1 MIHAAGSTIEKM
13 KPWWI
18 PFTLLLSLALAS
30 RFAGFEVKPRGN
42 SELDVGTGIYTLPSG
57 GTITDNKSGLVL
69 EARYIQ
75 YKDGEFIRAQ
85 GANLKTK
92 EGDFSAS
99 SLEYLQKPD
108 TLRMTGVRFSSKEFQ
123 ALTAQQ
129 GLLLKEDILVLK
141 GQVRSSKPA
150 LEASTL
156 VVDTARMQALVLGNF
171 TFRDGA
177 TILRGNRPD
186 STLLLSFTGDKLR
199 ASTRV
204 QADIFNRLHPY
215 ADKL

>member
-1 MIHAAGSTIEKM
+1 M

-18 PFTLLLSLALAS
+18 LFTLLFLVALAS
-30 RFAGFEVKPRGN
+30 RFAGFEVRPKGN

-57 GTITDNKSGLVL
+57 GTIIDNKSGLVL

-85 GANLKTK
+85 GANLKAK

-99 SLEYLQKPD
+99 SLEYLKKPD
-108 TLRMTGVRFSSKEFQ
+108 TLRMTGVRFSSKEFK

-129 GLLLKEDILVLK
+129 GLLLEDVLVLK

-156 VVDTARMQALVLGNF
+156 VVDTARSQALVLGSF
-171 TFRDGA
+171 SFRDGA
-177 TILRGNRPD
+177 TTLRGNRPD
-186 STLLLSFTGDKLR
+186 STLLLTFTGDKLR

-204 QADIFNRLHPY
+204 PADIFNRLRPY

>member
-1 MIHAAGSTIEKM
+1 M
-13 KPWWI
+13 KRWWI
-18 PFTLLLSLALAS
+18 LLTFLSLIALAS
-30 RFAGFEVKPRGN
+30 RFAGFEVRPRGN
-42 SELDVGTGIYTLPSG
+42 SELDVGTGIYTLPTG
-57 GTITDNKSGLVL
+57 GTISDNKSGLVL

-85 GANLKTK
+85 GATLRAK

-108 TLRMTGVRFSSKEFQ
+108 TLRMNGVRFSSKEFK

-129 GLLLKEDILVLK
+129 GLLLGDNVLVLK
-141 GQVRSSKPA
+141 GEVRSSEPV

-156 VVDTARMQALVLGNF
+156 IVDTTKDLALVLGAF

-177 TILRGNRPD
+177 TTLRGNRPD
-186 STLLLSFTGDKLR
+186 STLLLTVGGGKVR
-199 ASTRV
+199 ANTRV
-204 QADIFNRLHPY
+204 PADVYNRLRPY

>member
-1 MIHAAGSTIEKM
+1 M
-13 KPWWI
+13 KRWWI
-18 PFTLLLSLALAS
+18 LLTFLSLIALAS
-30 RFAGFEVKPRGN
+30 RFAGFEVRPRGN
-42 SELDVGTGIYTLPSG
+42 SELDVGTGIYTLPTG
-57 GTITDNKSGLVL
+57 GTISDNKSGLVL

-85 GANLKTK
+85 GATLRAK

-108 TLRMTGVRFSSKEFQ
+108 TLRMNGVRFSSKEFK

-129 GLLLKEDILVLK
+129 GLLLGDNVLVLK
-141 GQVRSSKPA
+141 GEVRSSEPV

-156 VVDTARMQALVLGNF
+156 IVDTTKDLALVLGAF

-177 TILRGNRPD
+177 TTLRGNRPD
-186 STLLLSFTGDKLR
+186 STLLLTVSGGKVR
-199 ASTRV
+199 AITRV
-204 QADIFNRLHPY
+204 PADVFNRLRPY

>member
-1 MIHAAGSTIEKM
+1 M

-18 PFTLLLSLALAS
+18 LFTLLFLVALAS
-30 RFAGFEVKPRGN
+30 RFAGFEVRPKGN

-85 GANLKTK
+85 GANLKAK

-108 TLRMTGVRFSSKEFQ
+108 TLRMTGVRFSSKEFK

-129 GLLLKEDILVLK
+129 GLLLKEDVLVLK
-141 GQVRSSKPA
+141 GQVRSSEPA

-156 VVDTARMQALVLGNF
+156 VVDTARSQALVLGTF
-171 TFRDGA
+171 SFRDGA
-177 TILRGNRPD
+177 TTLRGNRPD
-186 STLLLSFTGDKLR
+186 STLLLTFTGDKLR

-204 QADIFNRLHPY
+204 PADIFNRLRPY

>member
-1 MIHAAGSTIEKM
+1 M
-13 KPWWI
+13 KRWWI
-18 PFTLLLSLALAS
+18 LLTFLSLIVLAS
-30 RFAGFEVKPRGN
+30 RFAGFEVRPRGN
-42 SELDVGTGIYTLPSG
+42 SELDVGTGIYTLPTG
-57 GTITDNKSGLVL
+57 GTITDNQSGLVL

-85 GANLKTK
+85 GATLKAK

-108 TLRMTGVRFSSKEFQ
+108 TLRMSGVRFSSKEFK
-123 ALTAQQ
+123 ALSAQQ
-129 GLLLKEDILVLK
+129 GLLLGDDVLVLK
-141 GQVRSSKPA
+141 GEVRSSEPV

-156 VVDTARMQALVLGNF
+156 VVDTTKDLALVLGAF

-177 TILRGNRPD
+177 TTLRGNRPD
-186 STLLLSFTGDKLR
+186 STLLLTVSGGKVR

-204 QADIFNRLHPY
+204 PADVFNRLRPY

>member
-1 MIHAAGSTIEKM
+1 MGM
-13 KPWWI
+13 KRWLI
-18 PFTLLLSLALAS
+18 LLTLLSLVASAS
-30 RFAGFEVKPRGN
+30 RFAGFEVRPKGN
-42 SELDVGTGIYTLPSG
+42 SELDVGTGIYTLPTG

-85 GANLKTK
+85 GATLKAR
-92 EGDFSAS
+92 EGEFSAN

-108 TLRMTGVRFSSKEFQ
+108 TLRMSGVRFSSKEFK
-123 ALTAQQ
+123 ALSAQQ
-129 GLLLKEDILVLK
+129 GLLLKEEVLVLK
-141 GQVRSSKPA
+141 GEVRSSDPA

-156 VVDTARMQALVLGNF
+156 IVDTSKDQALVLGAF

-177 TILRGNRPD
+177 TTLRGNRPD
-186 STLLLSFTGDKLR
+186 STLLLTFGSGKVR
-199 ASTRV
+199 ANTRV
-204 QADIFNRLHPY
+204 PVEVLNRLRPY

>member
-1 MIHAAGSTIEKM
+1 
-13 KPWWI
+13 
-18 PFTLLLSLALAS
+18 
-30 RFAGFEVKPRGN
+30 
-42 SELDVGTGIYTLPSG
+42 TGIYTLPTG
-57 GTITDNKSGLVL
+57 GTISDNKSGLVL

-85 GANLKTK
+85 GATLRAK

-108 TLRMTGVRFSSKEFQ
+108 TLRMNGVRFSSKEFK

-129 GLLLKEDILVLK
+129 GLLLGDNVLVLK
-141 GQVRSSKPA
+141 GEVRSSEPV

-156 VVDTARMQALVLGNF
+156 IVDTTKDLALVLGAF

-177 TILRGNRPD
+177 TTLRGNRPD
-186 STLLLSFTGDKLR
+186 STLLLTVGGGKVR
-199 ASTRV
+199 ANTRV
-204 QADIFNRLHPY
+204 PADVYNRLRPY

>member
-1 MIHAAGSTIEKM
+1 M

-18 PFTLLLSLALAS
+18 LFTFLSLMALAS
-30 RFAGFEVKPRGN
+30 RFAGFEVRPKGN
-42 SELDVGTGIYTLPSG
+42 SELDVGTGIYTLPTG
-57 GTITDNKSGLVL
+57 GTITDNQSGLVL

-85 GANLKTK
+85 GATLKAR
-92 EGDFSAS
+92 EGDFSAN

-108 TLRMTGVRFSSKEFQ
+108 ILRMNGVRFSSQEFK
-123 ALTAQQ
+123 ALSAQQ
-129 GLLLKEDILVLK
+129 GLLLSNDVLVLK
-141 GQVRSSKPA
+141 GQVRSSEPV

-156 VVDTARMQALVLGNF
+156 VVDTAKDLALVLGAF

-177 TILRGNRPD
+177 TTLRGNRPD
-186 STLLLSFTGDKLR
+186 STLLLTVSGGKVR
-199 ASTRV
+199 ANTRV
-204 QADIFNRLHPY
+204 PADIFSRLRPY

>member
-1 MIHAAGSTIEKM
+1 M
-13 KPWWI
+13 KRWWI
-18 PFTLLLSLALAS
+18 LLTFLSLIALAS
-30 RFAGFEVKPRGN
+30 RFAGFEVRPRGN
-42 SELDVGTGIYTLPSG
+42 SELDVGTGVYTLPTG

-85 GANLKTK
+85 GATLKAK

-108 TLRMTGVRFSSKEFQ
+108 TLRMSGVRFSSKEFK
-123 ALTAQQ
+123 ALSAQQ
-129 GLLLKEDILVLK
+129 GLLLGDDVLVLK
-141 GQVRSSKPA
+141 GEVRSSEPV

-156 VVDTARMQALVLGNF
+156 IVDATKDLALVLGAF

-177 TILRGNRPD
+177 TTLRGNRPD
-186 STLLLSFTGDKLR
+186 STLLLTVGGGKVR
-199 ASTRV
+199 ANTRV
-204 QADIFNRLHPY
+204 PADIFNRLRPY

>member
-1 MIHAAGSTIEKM
+1 M
-13 KPWWI
+13 KRWLVLL
-18 PFTLLLSLALAS
+18 TLLSLVVFAS

-85 GANLKTK
+85 GATLKSK
-92 EGDFSAS
+92 EGDFSAT
-99 SLEYLQKPD
+99 SLEYQQKPD
-108 TLRMTGVRFSSKEFQ
+108 TLRMNGVRFSSRQLKGI
-123 ALTAQQ
+123 TAQQ
-129 GLLLKEDILVLK
+129 GLLLKEDVLVLK
-141 GQVRSSKPA
+141 GEVRSSDPV

-156 VVDTARMQALVLGNF
+156 VVDTTKDQALVLGVF

-177 TILRGNRPD
+177 TTLRGNRPD
-186 STLLLSFTGDKLR
+186 STLLLSFANGKVR
-199 ASTRV
+199 ANTRV
-204 QADIFNRLHPY
+204 PVDILNRLRPY
-215 ADKL
+215 ADRL

>member
-1 MIHAAGSTIEKM
+1 M

-18 PFTLLLSLALAS
+18 LLTFLSLMALAS
-30 RFAGFEVKPRGN
+30 RFAGFEVRPRGN
-42 SELDVGTGIYTLPSG
+42 SELDVGTGIYTLPTG
-57 GTITDNKSGLVL
+57 GTITDNQSGLVL

-85 GANLKTK
+85 GATIKAR
-92 EGDFSAS
+92 EGDFSAN

-108 TLRMTGVRFSSKEFQ
+108 TLRMSGVRFSSQEFK
-123 ALTAQQ
+123 ALSAQQ
-129 GLLLKEDILVLK
+129 GLLLGDDVLVLK
-141 GQVRSSKPA
+141 GQVRSSEPV

-156 VVDTARMQALVLGNF
+156 VVDTAKNLALVLGAF

-177 TILRGNRPD
+177 TTLRGNRPD
-186 STLLLSFTGDKLR
+186 STLLLTVSGGKVR
-199 ASTRV
+199 ANTRV
-204 QADIFNRLHPY
+204 PADVFNRLRPY

>member
-1 MIHAAGSTIEKM
+1 M
-13 KPWWI
+13 KHWI
-18 PFTLLLSLALAS
+18 LLLTLLSLVGLAS

-42 SELDVGTGIYTLPSG
+42 SELDVGTGIYTLPTG

-75 YKDGEFIRAQ
+75 YRDGDFIKAQ
-85 GANLKTK
+85 GATLKAR
-92 EGDFSAS
+92 EGEFTAT

-108 TLRMTGVRFSSKEFQ
+108 TLRMNGVRFSSKEFK

-129 GLLLKEDILVLK
+129 GLLLKEDVLVLK
-141 GQVRSSKPA
+141 GEVRSSDPV

-156 VVDTARMQALVLGNF
+156 VVDTAKDQALVLGVF
-171 TFRDGA
+171 TYRDGA
-177 TILRGNRPD
+177 STLRGNRPD
-186 STLLLSFTGDKLR
+186 STLLLTFADGKVR
-199 ASTRV
+199 ANTRV
-204 QADIFNRLHPY
+204 PAEVLNRLRPY

>member
-1 MIHAAGSTIEKM
+1 M
-13 KPWWI
+13 KRWWI
-18 PFTLLLSLALAS
+18 LLTFLSLIALAS
-30 RFAGFEVKPRGN
+30 RFAGFEVRPRGN
-42 SELDVGTGIYTLPSG
+42 SELDVGTGIYTLPTG
-57 GTITDNKSGLVL
+57 GTISDNKSGLVL

-85 GANLKTK
+85 GATLRAK

-108 TLRMTGVRFSSKEFQ
+108 TLRMNGVRFSSKEFK

-129 GLLLKEDILVLK
+129 GLLLGDNVLVLK
-141 GQVRSSKPA
+141 GEVRSSEPV

-156 VVDTARMQALVLGNF
+156 VVDTTKDLALVLGAF

-177 TILRGNRPD
+177 TTLRGNRPD
-186 STLLLSFTGDKLR
+186 STLLLTVGGGKVR
-199 ASTRV
+199 ANTRV
-204 QADIFNRLHPY
+204 PADIFNRLRPY

>member
-1 MIHAAGSTIEKM
+1 M
-13 KPWWI
+13 KHWI
-18 PFTLLLSLALAS
+18 LLLTLLSLVGLAS

-42 SELDVGTGIYTLPSG
+42 SELDVGTGIYTLPTG

-75 YKDGEFIRAQ
+75 YRDGDFIKAQ
-85 GANLKTK
+85 GATLKAR
-92 EGDFSAS
+92 EGEFAAT

-108 TLRMTGVRFSSKEFQ
+108 TLRMNGVRFSSKEFK

-129 GLLLKEDILVLK
+129 GLLLKEDVLVLK
-141 GQVRSSKPA
+141 GEVRSSDPV

-156 VVDTARMQALVLGNF
+156 VVDTVKDQALVLGVF
-171 TFRDGA
+171 TYRDGA
-177 TILRGNRPD
+177 STLRGNRPD
-186 STLLLSFTGDKLR
+186 STLLLTFADGKVR
-199 ASTRV
+199 ANTRV
-204 QADIFNRLHPY
+204 PAEVLNRLRPY

>member
-1 MIHAAGSTIEKM
+1 
-13 KPWWI
+13 
-18 PFTLLLSLALAS
+18 
-30 RFAGFEVKPRGN
+30 
-42 SELDVGTGIYTLPSG
+42 VGTGIYTLPTG
-57 GTITDNKSGLVL
+57 GTITDNQSGLVL

-85 GANLKTK
+85 GATLKAR
-92 EGDFSAS
+92 EGNFSAS

-108 TLRMTGVRFSSKEFQ
+108 TLRMSGVRFSSKEFK
-123 ALTAQQ
+123 ALSAQQ
-129 GLLLKEDILVLK
+129 GLLLGDDVLVLK
-141 GQVRSSKPA
+141 GEVRSSEPV

-156 VVDTARMQALVLGNF
+156 VVDTTKDLALVLGAF

-177 TILRGNRPD
+177 TTLRGNRPD
-186 STLLLSFTGDKLR
+186 STLLLTVSGGKVR

-204 QADIFNRLHPY
+204 PADVFNRLRPY

>member
-1 MIHAAGSTIEKM
+1 M
-13 KPWWI
+13 KRWWI
-18 PFTLLLSLALAS
+18 LLTFLSLIALAS
-30 RFAGFEVKPRGN
+30 RFAGFEVRPRGN
-42 SELDVGTGIYTLPSG
+42 SELDVGTGVYTLPTG

-85 GANLKTK
+85 GATLKAK

-108 TLRMTGVRFSSKEFQ
+108 TLRMSGVRFSSKEFK
-123 ALTAQQ
+123 ALSAQQ
-129 GLLLKEDILVLK
+129 GLLLGDDVLVLK
-141 GQVRSSKPA
+141 GEVRSSEPV

-156 VVDTARMQALVLGNF
+156 IVDTTKDLALVLGAF

-177 TILRGNRPD
+177 TTLRGNRPD
-186 STLLLSFTGDKLR
+186 STLLLTVGGGKVR
-199 ASTRV
+199 ANTRV
-204 QADIFNRLHPY
+204 PADIFNRLRPY

>member
-1 MIHAAGSTIEKM
+1 M
-13 KPWWI
+13 KRWWI
-18 PFTLLLSLALAS
+18 LLTFLSLIVLAS
-30 RFAGFEVKPRGN
+30 RFAGFEVRPRGN
-42 SELDVGTGIYTLPSG
+42 SELDVGTGIYTLPTG
-57 GTITDNKSGLVL
+57 GTITDNQSGLVL

-85 GANLKTK
+85 GATLKAR
-92 EGDFSAS
+92 EGNFSAS

-108 TLRMTGVRFSSKEFQ
+108 TLRMSGVRFSSKEFK
-123 ALTAQQ
+123 ALSAQQ
-129 GLLLKEDILVLK
+129 GLLLGDDVLVLK
-141 GQVRSSKPA
+141 GEVRSSEPV

-156 VVDTARMQALVLGNF
+156 VVDTTKDLALVLGAF

-177 TILRGNRPD
+177 TTLRGNRPD
-186 STLLLSFTGDKLR
+186 STLLLTVSGGKVR

-204 QADIFNRLHPY
+204 PADVFNRLRPY

>member
-1 MIHAAGSTIEKM
+1 M
-13 KPWWI
+13 KRWWI
-18 PFTLLLSLALAS
+18 LLTFLSLIALAS
-30 RFAGFEVKPRGN
+30 RFAGFEVRPRGN
-42 SELDVGTGIYTLPSG
+42 SELDVGTGVYTLPTG

-85 GANLKTK
+85 GATLKAK

-108 TLRMTGVRFSSKEFQ
+108 TLRMSGVRFSSKEFK
-123 ALTAQQ
+123 ALSAQQ
-129 GLLLKEDILVLK
+129 GLLLGDDVLVLK
-141 GQVRSSKPA
+141 GEVRSSEPV

-156 VVDTARMQALVLGNF
+156 IVDTTKDLALVLGVF

-177 TILRGNRPD
+177 TTLRGNRPD
-186 STLLLSFTGDKLR
+186 STLLLTVGGGKVR
-199 ASTRV
+199 ANTRV
-204 QADIFNRLHPY
+204 PADIFNRLRPY